1 MKKHII
7 FDLDGTL
14 IDSAPSILESF
25 TYAFSSL
32 GVVPHRP
39 ITPDVVGPPLMQTLA
54 ILSGQADE
62 ALLLRLAEKFKEH
75 YDSAAYQHAA
85 VYSGIHNLLE
95 TLNEANATLYIATN
109 KRDLPTQKIMTHL
122 NWTKYF
128 KGVFALDSFTP
139 PIASK
144 PLMVAQILIDYK
156 IAPDQAIY
164 IGDRFED
171 GLAADD
177 NQLSF
182 IMVTWGYA
190 DKLAT
195 KLKPHWKACHQVKA
209 LQNLLAC

>member
-25 TYAFSSL
+25 SYAFSTL
-32 GVVPHRP
+32 GIVPHRP

-54 ILSGQADE
+54 MISGQKDD
-62 ALLLRLAEKFKEH
+62 ALLRRLAEKFKDH
-75 YDSAAYQHAA
+75 YDSAAYQHAT
-85 VYSGIHNLLE
+85 VYSGIQNLLE
-95 TLNEANATLYIATN
+95 TLNRADVTLYIATN

-122 NWTKYF
+122 NWTNYF
-128 KGVFALDSFTP
+128 KGIFALDSFTP

-144 PLMVAQILIDYK
+144 PQMVAQILIDYK

-171 GLAADD
+171 GLAADH

-195 KLKPHWKACHQVKA
+195 KLKPHWQACHQVKA
-209 LQNLLAC
+209 LQNLLVC